1 MGECS
6 TFFRAGRG
14 CIYIL
19 SKTTQVTAAKRGMQ
33 VLTLHEEFT
42 QNCLRQCLLNIHH
55 IEDEG
60 FNSSQK
66 ITKNFKAKKESAQAE
81 A

>member
-1 MGECS
+1 
-6 TFFRAGRG
+6 
-14 CIYIL
+14 
-19 SKTTQVTAAKRGMQ
+19 MQ